1 MTRAAFALSCA
12 RSVARSSARAKTV
25 YAAALL
31 APALAAAQTGVA
43 PAPDAAAAAPAQ
55 VASAPAHGLAPQLGL
70 VLDVGYGSRAIALP
84 ERDKGLHLGGAE
96 LSLSTPL
103 GPWLQGQLTAAAHS
117 HDEKIET
124 HIEEAWLGTTALPAG
139 WQLRGGRFLSQVGY
153 LNEQHPHADDF
164 SHRPLLYRA
173 FLGGHYFDDGLRLN
187 WTAPTSFYWRTG
199 LEVFRGKALTENVSH
214 KPRPGVWTLST
225 KLGGDLGT
233 QHSWQLG
240 LSYLANRRAAHAV
253 AEDEGDH
260 ADGHDHSHHGHAHGA
275 AMAGQHLW
283 LIDGVWKWAPDGNN
297 RNRQLRL
304 AFELARQTRLGPGA
318 SRHARNTAGYLAA
331 VYRFHPS
338 WEAGVRT
345 DWLQGHLPHGDHF
358 HAARLREHSL
368 MLAYKPSHQQS
379 LRVQYTHQGGARG
392 FDKGNAVYVQY
403 VISFGAHGAHGF

>member
-1 MTRAAFALSCA
+1 MARTAFAWAS
-12 RSVARSSARAKTV
+12 
-25 YAAALL
+25 AAALI
-31 APALAAAQTGVA
+31 APALAFAQGAAPEPA
-43 PAPDAAAAAPAQ
+43 PASASES
-55 VASAPAHGLAPQLGL
+55 ASAPASSPAAGFAPQLGV
-70 VLDVGYGSRAIALP
+70 VLDVGYGSKEIALP

-117 HDEKIET
+117 HDKKIEA
-124 HIEEAWLGTTALPAG
+124 HFEEAWLGATALPGG

-187 WTAPTSFYWRTG
+187 WTAPTPFYWRTG
-199 LEVFRGKALTENVSH
+199 LEVFRGRQLTQEASRS
-214 KPRPGVWTLST
+214 PRPGTWTLST
-225 KLGGDLGT
+225 KLGGDIGR

-240 LSYLANRRAAHAV
+240 LSYLGNRRAAHAV
-253 AEDEGDH
+253 HEDDGH
-260 ADGHDHSHHGHAHGA
+260 HGADHDHSHHGHAHGA
-275 AMAGQHLW
+275 QMAGRHLW
-283 LIDGVWKWAPDGNN
+283 LLDGVWKWAPEGNN

-304 AFELARQTRLGPGA
+304 SFELARQNGLGPGA
-318 SRHARNTAGYLAA
+318 RRHARNTAGYLSA
-331 VYRFHPS
+331 VYRFHPN

-379 LRVQYTHQGGARG
+379 LRLQYTHQSGARG
-392 FDKGNAVYVQY
+392 FEKANAVYVQY